1 MDGSLG
7 GSKGNS
13 ELYAGERNMWTGT
26 LVGSRAILNCMQEIV
41 TCGQEPWL
49 VQGQSEGYA
58 GDINMSSGD
67 LVGPRAILNDV
78 LEI

>member
-1 MDGSLG
+1 MDRSLG
-7 GSKGNS
+7 WSKGRS
-13 ELYAGERNMWTGT
+13 ER
-26 LVGSRAILNCMQEIV
+26 
-41 TCGQEPWL
+41 
-49 VQGQSEGYA
+49 YA